1 MFSKSIESLKI
12 IVSEAWGMG
21 VQEWCVTYSHKRDF
35 TFLPYVEPLGQ
46 MLGFSKP
53 SLFAICDIPKGQ

>member
-1 MFSKSIESLKI
+1 ME
-12 IVSEAWGMG
+12 

-35 TFLPYVEPLGQ
+35 TFLPYVEPFDQ